1 MAKVYIVSDKVFRR
15 LKGHSTFERFLC
27 IFLGFTGA
35 HRFYRGEIG
44 MGFLYLF
51 TLGLLGIGWIHDI
64 FAG

>member
-1 MAKVYIVSDKVFRR
+1 MARIYIIRDRSYRR
-15 LKGHSTFERFLC
+15 GTFLERLLC
-27 IFLGFTGA
+27 IFFGYTGA

-51 TLGLLGIGWIHDI
+51 TAGLFFIGWIHDI